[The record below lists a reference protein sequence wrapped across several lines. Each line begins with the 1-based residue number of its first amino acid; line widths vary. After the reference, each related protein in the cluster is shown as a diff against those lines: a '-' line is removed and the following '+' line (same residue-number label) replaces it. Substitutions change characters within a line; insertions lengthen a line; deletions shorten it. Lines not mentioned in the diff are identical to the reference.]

1 MLIVSGVLAVY
12 VNIVM
17 TWVIYYLGMSFT
29 TGPLPWSSCGNEWN
43 TEWCRTRQGMENYT
57 ASTVNMTVGDNE
69 TMARSLGRL
78 ITNTT
83 SATTPTLVV
92 TDDGVNVTMR
102 WMTPAEEFWR

>member
-1 MLIVSGVLAVY
+1 MVVVSGVYTVY
-12 VNIVM
+12 GNIVM

-43 TEWCRTRQGMENYT
+43 TERCRIRQGVKNYT
-57 ASTVNMTVGDNE
+57 ADMTVGDNE
-69 TMARSLGRL
+69 TMARSLDRL

-83 SATTPTLVV
+83 SAATPTLAV
-92 TDDGVNVTMR
+92 TDDDVNVTMR